1 MESIE
6 VSGII
11 PAAPE
16 RVYDAWL
23 NSQEHTSFTGGEK
36 AEIDPEV
43 GGKFTISSGYI
54 TGSNLELKKNRKI
67 VQAWRTTEFPPGAPD
82 SRLEVN
88 LKRRDDGSTEIQFLH
103 TDIPDGQSQRYQ
115 SGWID
120 FYLTPMRMYFGELAN
135 MERKNAEK
143 RAVLEANK
151 LEKEAA
157 LAKVV
162 AAAPKKAPPKPE
174 AKPAKKGEAPAPMKK
189 AAAPAK
195 KAPAPPVK
203 KAAPPAKKAAAP
215 AKKAAAP
222 AKKAPAPAKKPAPP
236 AKKAPAKVPPKKAA
250 PPAKKAPAK
259 VQAKKAAPKKAAK
272 GRR

>member
-16 RVYDAWL
+16 RVYEAWL

-54 TGSNLELKKNRKI
+54 TGSTLELKKNRKI

-103 TDIPDGQSQRYQ
+103 TDIPDGQSPRYQ

-143 RAVLEANK
+143 RAALEATK

-162 AAAPKKAPPKPE
+162 AAAPKKAPPKPV
-174 AKPAKKGEAPAPMKK
+174 A
-189 AAAPAK
+189 
-195 KAPAPPVK
+195 
-203 KAAPPAKKAAAP
+203 
-215 AKKAAAP
+215 
-222 AKKAPAPAKKPAPP
+222 
-236 AKKAPAKVPPKKAA
+236 KAPAKAEAPAAKKASAPAPKKTAAPAKKAA

-259 VQAKKAAPKKAAK
+259 QAPAKKAPAKKAPAKKAPAKKAPAKKAPAKQVAPKKAAK

>member
-16 RVYDAWL
+16 RVYEAWL

-54 TGSNLELKKNRKI
+54 TGSTLELKKNRKI

-143 RAVLEANK
+143 RAALEATK

-162 AAAPKKAPPKPE
+162 AAAPKKVDPKPG
-174 AKPAKKGEAPAPMKK
+174 KKGEAPAKAPAPAKGSATKAPAPAKK
-189 AAAPAK
+189 APAAPKKAPAPAK
-195 KAPAPPVK
+195 KAPAPVK
-203 KAAPPAKKAAAP
+203 KAP
-215 AKKAAAP
+215 AKKAP
-222 AKKAPAPAKKPAPP
+222 AKKAPAPAKKVAPKKAP
-236 AKKAPAKVPPKKAA
+236 AKKAPAG
-250 PPAKKAPAK
+250 KKAPA
-259 VQAKKAAPKKAAK
+259 KKAAK

>member
-36 AEIDPEV
+36 AEIDPAV
-43 GGKFTISSGYI
+43 GGKFTAYSGYI
-54 TGSNLELKKNRKI
+54 SGSNLELKKNRKI

-82 SRLEVN
+82 SRLEIQ
-88 LKRRDDGSTEIQFLH
+88 LKRRDDGSTEIAFLH

-143 RAVLEANK
+143 RAALEATK

-157 LAKVV
+157 LAKAV
-162 AAAPKKAPPKPE
+162 AAAPKKVV
-174 AKPAKKGEAPAPMKK
+174 PAKAPDPKK
-189 AAAPAK
+189 APAPAK
-195 KAPAPPVK
+195 KAPA
-203 KAAPPAKKAAAP
+203 KAAPPTKVAPKKAPAAAKKAPAP
-215 AKKAAAP
+215 AKKALAKKAPAPAKKAPAKKP
-222 AKKAPAPAKKPAPP
+222 AKKAPAPAKKPV
-236 AKKAPAKVPPKKAA
+236 KKA
-250 PPAKKAPAK
+250 
-259 VQAKKAAPKKAAK
+259 QK